1 MHAATRI
8 SFVILLAILIPI
20 IPFVIIGELPGE
32 RWLSSTDDN
41 ALLFGITGMGLLT
54 ADVLLPIPSS
64 IVGTMLGARLGFI
77 PGWAW
82 CWLGLM
88 LGNSIGYL
96 TGRLLLSRF
105 APDIPRTPTLLLLFA
120 TRPVPVL
127 AEAMTFTAGAEKM
140 NFVSFLLVSL
150 AGNGLYSVALA
161 GNGAA
166 LLPDALVGP
175 GLILP
180 MLLPVAAWLL
190 WRWLERKHDTQ
201 TTDT

>member
-82 CWLGLM
+82 CRRCSMEW
-88 LGNSIGYL
+88 
-96 TGRLLLSRF
+96 
-105 APDIPRTPTLLLLFA
+105 AAVHPT
-120 TRPVPVL
+120 
-127 AEAMTFTAGAEKM
+127 
-140 NFVSFLLVSL
+140 
-150 AGNGLYSVALA
+150 
-161 GNGAA
+161 
-166 LLPDALVGP
+166 
-175 GLILP
+175 
-180 MLLPVAAWLL
+180 
-190 WRWLERKHDTQ
+190 
-201 TTDT
+201 

>member
-105 APDIPRTPTLLLLFA
+105 APEIPRTPTLLLLFA
-120 TRPVPVL
+120 TRAVPVL
-127 AEAMTFTAGAEKM
+127 AEAVTFTAGAEKM
-140 NFVSFLLVSL
+140 NFMSFLLVSL
-150 AGNGLYSVALA
+150 AGNGIYSVALA

-190 WRWLERKHDTQ
+190 WRWLERN
-201 TTDT
+201 TTDHNTET